1 MIDDSAA
8 EDSAAEDSAADG
20 ASPAEPAPALGRAI
34 REPSRLGR
42 LLLFGALV
50 AIGPLTIDMYLAAL
64 PAVVTD
70 LGTTQ
75 ASVQL
80 TLTATLVGL
89 ACGQLLIGALSD
101 AWGRRRP
108 LILALIGYVA
118 VSGLIVVSQSIETLL
133 VLRFLQGLT
142 AAAGMVLSQAMVR
155 DLYQGSLMATFISR
169 LFLVVGVA
177 PILAPTLG
185 AQVLHFGTWR
195 TVFLVLGGFGLIL
208 VALALIFVRETL
220 PPERRGRLRL
230 SAVIGSYGVLIRDR
244 RYVGLALTACTAMG
258 ALFAYIASAT
268 FVFQD
273 LYGMSTQQYAFVF
286 AGAAG
291 ALTLTSQINGYLV
304 RRVHPAQI
312 VRTALPAGL
321 TVSALLLLATL
332 LDLGVVAVVIGVVGA
347 MGVVGFIMPN
357 GPVMALADHGDRAG
371 SAAALLGAT
380 SFAFGAL
387 ISPISGL
394 FENDSA
400 VPMAA
405 IMLSCSVLSIAA
417 YWGLARPTEI
427 LRTMPWND
435 DTPPSVPPA
444 SRAD

>member
-1 MIDDSAA
+1 MTSDPPPP
-8 EDSAAEDSAADG
+8 
-20 ASPAEPAPALGRAI
+20 ASSTI
-34 REPSRLGR
+34 REPSRVGR

-64 PAVVTD
+64 PRVVGD
-70 LGTTQ
+70 LGTTE
-75 ASVQL
+75 AAVQL

-89 ACGQLLIGALSD
+89 AMGQLLIGALSD

-108 LILALIGYVA
+108 LIIALIGYVA
-118 VSGLIVVSQSIETLL
+118 VSVVIGLSQSIEMLL
-133 VLRFLQGLT
+133 ALRVLQGLT

-155 DLYQGSLMATFISR
+155 DLYRGSTMATFISR

-185 AQVLHFGTWR
+185 AQVLHVGTWR
-195 TVFLVLGGFGLIL
+195 TIFFVLAGFGLIL
-208 VALALIFVRETL
+208 VALALVFVRETL
-220 PPERRGRLRL
+220 PPERRRPLRL
-230 SAVIGSYGVLIRDR
+230 GSVIGSYGTLLRDR
-244 RYVGLALTACTAMG
+244 RYVGLVLTACTAMG

-291 ALTLTSQINGYLV
+291 ALTVTSQVNGFLV
-304 RRVHPAQI
+304 RRVHPASV
-312 VRTALPAGL
+312 VRAALPAGL
-321 TVSALLLLATL
+321 VISSLLLTATL
-332 LDLGVVAVVIGVVGA
+332 LDLGVVAVVIGVVGI
-347 MGVVGFIMPN
+347 MGVTGFVMPN
-357 GPVMALADHGDRAG
+357 GPVMALAEHGDRAG

-394 FENDSA
+394 FETGSA
-400 VPMAA
+400 TPMAA
-405 IMLSCSVLSIAA
+405 IMVVCSLASIAA
-417 YWGLARPTEI
+417 FWGLARPAEI
-427 LRTMPWND
+427 LDTMPWGD
-435 DTPPSVPPA
+435 DEAETVAPPA
-444 SRAD
+444 TTSTTPS